1 MDYGIRTLTDATTN
15 VCYWGNRVQ
24 VLNHRIV

>member
-1 MDYGIRTLTDATTN
+1 MDYGIRTLTDATIH